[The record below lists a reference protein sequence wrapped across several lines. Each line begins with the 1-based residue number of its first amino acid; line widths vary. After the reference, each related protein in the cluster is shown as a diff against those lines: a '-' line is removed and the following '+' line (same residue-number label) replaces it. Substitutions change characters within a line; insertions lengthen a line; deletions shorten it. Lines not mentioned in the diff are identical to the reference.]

1 MSDIYGTTSKL
12 VLDGTEVTGG
22 TILFNEPSSENT
34 SIWAS
39 ELVLGSMSDI
49 YGTTSKLVL
58 DGTEVTGGTTLDGFN
73 EPDDSIWAN
82 PVVVGS
88 MSGIYGS
95 TSQIFSST

>member
-1 MSDIYGTTSKL
+1 MGLILKTGAILSGNVALTSDG
-12 VLDGTEVTGG
+12 VEEVRPPQWD
-22 TILFNEPSSENT
+22 NPV
-34 SIWAS
+34 
-39 ELVLGSMSDI
+39 VLGSMSDI